1 MPLIRFLSTLL
12 LISLLP
18 GPLAIISDDILTL
31 AILLI
36 RIQLLIIHL
45 HIAWLLTN
53 ARLKPLLSCSLKTIV
68 VFLLRQHGHR
78 TSIPEIE
85 LYLRGIG
92 CLDRALVFPV
102 RVRFILNPKSPQ
114 LPQPGT
120 LRTVDVNC
128 VTVVDVLKQAH
139 VLVLADVAEAERA
152 KYLVK
157 ALSCLGLVA
166 RVESDQGWQ
175 R

>member
-1 MPLIRFLSTLL
+1 M
-12 LISLLP
+12 
-18 GPLAIISDDILTL
+18 
-31 AILLI
+31 
-36 RIQLLIIHL
+36 
-45 HIAWLLTN
+45 
-53 ARLKPLLSCSLKTIV
+53 KTFV
-68 VFLLRQHGHR
+68 LFLLHQHGHR

-92 CLDRALVFPV
+92 CLDRALILPV

-114 LPQPGT
+114 LPQLRT

-128 VTVVDVLKQAH
+128 VTVVDVLKQTH

-166 RVESDQGWQ
+166 
-175 R
+175 